1 MKHGTFKKLL
11 AIVLAMTV
19 ILSMGFTAVSA
30 EEETLTQ
37 KEETLKQVK
46 VVADDQGTTVTASA
60 EEGKPPV
67 EVKEN
72 GSTISVTVVAEG
84 DASPAVGTLP
94 AKVNPVTVSIENDI
108 SAGEISGDPTSPD
121 IEKRTAVFADG
132 SSFETAPQVTVD
144 LHDVSVGTSESAGL
158 VYGVYAEGKNVT
170 VTGAD
175 VSATVTEEGNAN
187 TSAQAVF
194 VIDGA
199 TVTAESVSAT
209 GYGATA
215 VRVYSGSSAKIIGTA
230 KAEACESA
238 AAIDAHNGTVTADS
252 ATAVTTGKK
261 GTSSTAVQSLNSTV
275 KVNQEATAKGENG
288 SVRAIDIKYDGS
300 VTVGSA
306 TAEVTGKGSAVAAY
320 ANSSSEEIAKDPK
333 AEITINQEA
342 TAKAVNGTAEG
353 IIAER
358 GGSVTAGNVTA
369 EVTGTGNAVAVQARG
384 ENAAVTINQEATAKV
399 NIGDAA
405 GIRAKEG
412 GFVTA
417 GDVTAEVTGEGKAT
431 AVAAGSGAVV
441 AAGDVTAEG
450 VEKAVGIDVSGD
462 AEVAADT
469 VTAKSEKG
477 EAIAIN
483 VAFSG
488 EEDTVSSVTIKGDAE
503 SSGIGVNVSESGA
516 GKAIVEID
524 GTLNVAEGGTPVC
537 LGSDV
542 TKDNIEI
549 TVWKVEVNGEQA
561 KEGEIVKPCDGD
573 ETAVEQTAA
582 AKAVEESIQYIIR
595 IRPEQTGNIRS
606 SREKAKANETF
617 IVTVTPPEGQILDG
631 VYTDEGEK
639 IEATLNDD
647 GTYSVTVRVGGGMYL
662 SAKFSDKPADETKP
676 AEKTKP
682 DYDDSLSVEPAA
694 VYTDRIWN
702 EGIIYNAQDGKW
714 YFWLN
719 NRLQL
724 NFSGIVLYGGHWYMI
739 RSGVS
744 ESSGSYHYDG
754 SNFVFT
760 SGQLPVGENCLW
772 QNPDDK
778 CWYLWA
784 DGHVQTQYTGLVR
797 YGRAEFYVEN
807 GQVQTQ

>member
-19 ILSMGFTAVSA
+19 ILSMGFTAASA

-46 VVADDQGTTVTASA
+46 VVADDKGTTVTASA
-60 EEGKPPV
+60 EEGKPSV

-72 GSTISVTVVAEG
+72 ESTIAVTVVAEG
-84 DASPAVGTLP
+84 DVSPAVGTLP

-108 SAGEISGDPTSPD
+108 SAGDISGDPTTPD

-132 SSFETAPQVTVD
+132 SSSETAPQVTVD

-158 VYGVYAEGKNVT
+158 VYGVYAEGENVT

-175 VSATVTEEGNAN
+175 VSATVTEKGNAN
-187 TSAQAVF
+187 TSAQTVY
-194 VIDGA
+194 VTGGA
-199 TVTAESVSAT
+199 TVTADSANAT
-209 GYGATA
+209 GYNATA
-215 VRVYSGSSAKIIGTA
+215 VRVYSGSSAEIDTV
-230 KAEACESA
+230 KAEACDTA
-238 AAIDAHNGTVTADS
+238 AAIDAHNGNVTADS
-252 ATAVTTGKK
+252 ATAVTTKDD
-261 GTSSTAVQSLNSTV
+261 SSYSTAVL
-275 KVNQEATAKGENG
+275 AW
-288 SVRAIDIKYDGS
+288 
-300 VTVGSA
+300 
-306 TAEVTGKGSAVAAY
+306 GKNAAV
-320 ANSSSEEIAKDPK
+320 
-333 AEITINQEA
+333 TINQEA
-342 TAKAVNGTAEG
+342 TAKAVHGAAEG
-353 IIAER
+353 IRAEE
-358 GGSVTAGNVTA
+358 GAAVTAGDVTA

-384 ENAAVTINQEATAKV
+384 ENAAVTINQEATAKAV
-399 NIGDAA
+399 NGAA
-405 GIRAKEG
+405 EGIIAKEG
-412 GFVTA
+412 GSVTA

-503 SSGIGVNVSESGA
+503 SSGIGVDVAGSGA

-549 TVWKVEVNGEQA
+549 TVWKVEVDGEQA
-561 KEGEIVKPCDGD
+561 KEGEIVKPRDGD
-573 ETAVEQTAA
+573 EAADEQTAA

-631 VYTDEGEK
+631 VYTDEGKK

-662 SAKFSDKPADETKP
+662 SAKFSDKPA
-676 AEKTKP
+676 EKTKP

-702 EGIIYNAQDGKW
+702 EGVIYNDQDGKW

-719 NRLQL
+719 NRLQS
-724 NFSGIVLYGGHWYMI
+724 NFSGIVLYRGHWYMI

-772 QNPDDK
+772 QNPNDK

-784 DGHVQTQYTGLVR
+784 DGQVQTQYTGLVR
-797 YGRAEFYVEN
+797 YGEAEFYVEN
-807 GQVQTQ
+807 GQVQTQRND

>member
-30 EEETLTQ
+30 EEKTLTQ

-46 VVADDQGTTVTASA
+46 VVADDKGTTVTASA

-72 GSTISVTVVAEG
+72 GSTIAVTVVAEG

-108 SAGEISGDPTSPD
+108 SAGDISGDPTTPD

-132 SSFETAPQVTVD
+132 SSSETAPQVTVD

-158 VYGVYAEGKNVT
+158 VYGVYAEGENVT

-175 VSATVTEEGNAN
+175 VSATVKEKGNAN
-187 TSAQAVF
+187 TSAQAVY
-194 VIDGA
+194 VTGGA
-199 TVTAESVSAT
+199 TVTADSANAT
-209 GYGATA
+209 GYNATA
-215 VRVYSGSSAKIIGTA
+215 VRVYSCSSAEIDTV
-230 KAEACESA
+230 KAEACDTA
-238 AAIDAHNGTVTADS
+238 AAIDAHNGNVTADS
-252 ATAVTTGKK
+252 ATAVTTKDD
-261 GTSSTAVQSLNSTV
+261 SSYSTAVL
-275 KVNQEATAKGENG
+275 AW
-288 SVRAIDIKYDGS
+288 
-300 VTVGSA
+300 
-306 TAEVTGKGSAVAAY
+306 GKNAAV
-320 ANSSSEEIAKDPK
+320 
-333 AEITINQEA
+333 TINQEA
-342 TAKAVNGTAEG
+342 TAKAVHGAAEG
-353 IIAER
+353 IRAEE
-358 GGSVTAGNVTA
+358 GAAVTAGDVTA

-384 ENAAVTINQEATAKV
+384 ENAAVTINQEATAKAV
-399 NIGDAA
+399 NGAA
-405 GIRAKEG
+405 EGIIAKEG
-412 GFVTA
+412 GSVTA

-503 SSGIGVNVSESGA
+503 SSGIGVDVAGSGA

-561 KEGEIVKPCDGD
+561 KEGEIVKPRDGD
-573 ETAVEQTAA
+573 EAADEQTAA

-676 AEKTKP
+676 AEATKP

-702 EGIIYNAQDGKW
+702 EGVIYNDQDGKW

-724 NFSGIVLYGGHWYMI
+724 NFSGIVLYRGHWYMI

-772 QNPDDK
+772 QNPNDK

-784 DGHVQTQYTGLVR
+784 DGQVQTQYTGLVR
-797 YGRAEFYVEN
+797 YGGAKFYVEN
-807 GQVQTQ
+807 GQVQTQRND

>member
-30 EEETLTQ
+30 EEETL
-37 KEETLKQVK
+37 KQVK
-46 VVADDQGTTVTASA
+46 VVADDQGTTVTVSA
-60 EEGKPPV
+60 EKGKPSV

-72 GSTISVTVVAEG
+72 ESTISVTVVAEG

-132 SSFETAPQVTVD
+132 SSSETAPQVTVD

-300 VTVGSA
+300 VTAGSA

-353 IIAER
+353 IIAEK
-358 GGSVTAGNVTA
+358 GGS
-369 EVTGTGNAVAVQARG
+369 
-384 ENAAVTINQEATAKV
+384 
-399 NIGDAA
+399 
-405 GIRAKEG
+405 
-412 GFVTA
+412 VTA

-450 VEKAVGIDVSGD
+450 VKEAVGIDVSGD

-503 SSGIGVNVSESGA
+503 SSGIGVNVAGSGA

-639 IEATLNDD
+639 IKATLNDD

-694 VYTDRIWN
+694 VYTGRIWK
-702 EGIIYNAQDGKW
+702 EGIIYNDQDGKW

-772 QNPDDK
+772 HNPDDK

-784 DGHVQTQYTGLVR
+784 DGQVQTQYTGLVR

>member
-30 EEETLTQ
+30 EEETL
-37 KEETLKQVK
+37 KQVK
-46 VVADDQGTTVTASA
+46 VVADDQGTTVTVSA
-60 EEGKPPV
+60 EKGKPSV

-72 GSTISVTVVAEG
+72 ESTISVTVVAEG

-132 SSFETAPQVTVD
+132 SSSETAPQVTVD

-405 GIRAKEG
+405 GIIAKEG
-412 GFVTA
+412 GSVT
-417 GDVTAEVTGEGKAT
+417 
-431 AVAAGSGAVV
+431 
-441 AAGDVTAEG
+441 AGDVTAEG
-450 VEKAVGIDVSGD
+450 VEEAVGIDVSGD

-503 SSGIGVNVSESGA
+503 SSGIGVNVAGSGA

-542 TKDNIEI
+542 TKDKIEI

-639 IEATLNDD
+639 IKATLNDD

-662 SAKFSDKPADETKP
+662 SAKFSDKPADETKPDEGTKP

-724 NFSGIVLYGGHWYMI
+724 NFSGIVLYRGYWYMI

-754 SNFVFT
+754 SDFVFT
-760 SGQLPVGENCLW
+760 SGQLPEGENCLW

-784 DGHVQTQYTGLVR
+784 DGQVQTQYTGLVR